1 MEPRSHERSLTVLLA
16 VLVGVF
22 WLAGTN
28 FGTWGNLIEL
38 VRLAGEVGLLALALT
53 PIIITGGIDLSVGAL
68 MGLVAVVFGLAW
80 RDAGLP
86 VWTAAAAALATG
98 AAGGA
103 LNALLIAR
111 FSLPP
116 LLVTLGTLSLFR
128 GLAEGITGGSDF
140 VSGFP
145 SSFLWIGQSVSSGA
159 PPQAFTLAAVALVF
173 AHLLHRTIYGRGWYA
188 IGWSPEGAR
197 YAGIPVGR
205 RLALLYLLSGLVAAA
220 AALLYVART
229 GQAKADAGTGYE
241 LMAIA
246 AVVLGGTAITGGRG
260 TIGGT
265 LLGVAGIV
273 VLQNGLRLA
282 DLPAELAGIL
292 TGALLLAT
300 IAASAAAPARSAA
313 ARSAS
318 LDTRHTHNGTEPF
331 EMRNSQLAA
340 LCAVVLAA
348 GLIVA
353 GSNWWMV
360 RSLEGMH
367 HGLVGGPAAAPSA
380 STPAGRPDRA
390 ITIAMMPKAKGDPYF
405 VSCRQGAEEAAR
417 QLGATLIWDG
427 PTDLD
432 PGRQNEVVE
441 GWITRG
447 VDVIAVSVENKASI
461 STALR
466 KARSRG
472 IKVIAWDADAETDAR
487 DFLINQ
493 ATPQGIGETLADRA
507 AALLDNKGEFAIVTA
522 SLSAANQ
529 NEWMRYIR
537 ARLQEK
543 YPEVKI
549 AAVQPSEGD
558 RDRAFSETQTILKVH
573 PGVKLIMGIAAP
585 AVPGVA
591 EAVRQSG
598 RTDVNVIG
606 LSLPN
611 MCKPYIKAGVID
623 SIVLWNTRDLGY
635 LTVLAAHALAT
646 GTLAPGTAGLEA
658 GRLGRI
664 EVRGDQVLLG
674 KPFVFTKENI
684 DGFDF

>member
-1 MEPRSHERSLTVLLA
+1 MQPRSHERSLALLLA
-16 VLVGVF
+16 VLVAAF

-68 MGLVAVVFGLAW
+68 MGLVAVIFGLAW

-86 VWTAAAAALATG
+86 VWAAALTALAAG

-103 LNALLIAR
+103 VNAVLIAR
-111 FSLPP
+111 LSLPP

-128 GLAEGITGGSDF
+128 GLAEGITGGADF

-145 SSFLWIGQSVSSGA
+145 SGFLWVGQSVSSGV
-159 PPQAFTLAAVALVF
+159 PPQAVTLLAAALVY
-173 AHLLHRTIYGRGWYA
+173 AHLLHRTIHGRSWYA
-188 IGWSPEGAR
+188 IGCSAEGAR
-197 YAGIPVGR
+197 YAGIPVER
-205 RLALLYLLSGLVAAA
+205 RLAVIYVLSGLVAGC
-220 AALLYVART
+220 AALLYVARI

-246 AVVLGGTAITGGRG
+246 AVVLGGTSITGGRG
-260 TIGGT
+260 TVGGT
-265 LLGVAGIV
+265 LLGIAGIAI
-273 VLQNGLRLA
+273 LQNGLRLA

-292 TGALLLAT
+292 IGALLIVT
-300 IAASAAAPARSAA
+300 IATAGFASGASARQARSDKPQADA
-313 ARSAS
+313 TTEF
-318 LDTRHTHNGTEPF
+318 LD
-331 EMRNSQLAA
+331 MRNSQLAA
-340 LCAVVLAA
+340 LCVVVLAA
-348 GLIVA
+348 GGIVA
-353 GSNWWMV
+353 GSNWWTV
-360 RSLEGMH
+360 RSLERMH
-367 HGLVGGPAAAPSA
+367 HGGAAIPAASERDATA
-380 STPAGRPDRA
+380 ARPARA

-417 QLGATLIWDG
+417 QVKATLIWDG

-432 PGRQNEVVE
+432 PARQNEVVE

-447 VDVIAVSVENKASI
+447 VDVVAVSVENKASI

-472 IKVIAWDADAETDAR
+472 IKVIAWDADAEPDAR

-493 ATPQGIGETLADRA
+493 ATPRGIGETLADRA
-507 AALLDNKGEFAIVTA
+507 AALLGNKGDFAIVTA

-537 ARLQEK
+537 ARIAEK
-543 YPEVKI
+543 YPEVKLV
-549 AAVQPSEGD
+549 AVQPSDGD

-573 PGVKLIMGIAAP
+573 PTVKVIMGIAAP
-585 AVPGVA
+585 AVPGAA

-598 RTDVNVIG
+598 RTDVKVIG

-611 MCKPYIKAGVID
+611 MCKPYVKAGVID

-646 GTLAPGTAGLEA
+646 GTLVPGSATLDA

-664 EVRGDQVLLG
+664 SVHGDQVLLG
-674 KPFVFTKENI
+674 KPFVFTKDNI
-684 DGFDF
+684 DEFDF

>member
-1 MEPRSHERSLTVLLA
+1 MIERMQPRSHERSLALLLA
-16 VLVGVF
+16 VLVAAF

-80 RDAGLP
+80 RDAGLT

-188 IGWSPEGAR
+188 IGSSPDGAR
-197 YAGIPVGR
+197 YAGIPVGH
-205 RLALLYLLSGLVAAA
+205 RLALLYVLSGLVAGC

-292 TGALLLAT
+292 TGGLLLAT
-300 IAASAAAPARSAA
+300 IAASAF
-313 ARSAS
+313 AS
-318 LDTRHTHNGTEPF
+318 TSIHTHHAGNETEPF
-331 EMRNSQLAA
+331 EMRNSQLTA

-348 GLIVA
+348 GVIVA

-367 HGLVGGPAAAPSA
+367 HGLVAGPAAAPSA
-380 STPAGRPDRA
+380 STPTGRPARA

-507 AALLDNKGEFAIVTA
+507 AALLGNKGDFAIVTA

-529 NEWMRYIR
+529 NEWMRHIR
-537 ARLQEK
+537 ARLAEK
-543 YPEVKI
+543 YPDVKI
-549 AAVQPSEGD
+549 VAVQPSEGD

-573 PGVKLIMGIAAP
+573 PSVKVIMGIAAP
-585 AVPGVA
+585 AVPGAA

-598 RTDVNVIG
+598 RTDVKVIG

-611 MCKPYIKAGVID
+611 MCKPYVKAGVID

-646 GTLAPGTAGLEA
+646 GTLAPGSDSLDA

-664 EVRGDQVLLG
+664 QVDGDQVLLG
-674 KPFVFTKENI
+674 KPFVFTKDNI